1 MNLMPI
7 IIVGQVYLHSAY
19 NEYLVVRKYYRGD
32 VFFAGTGFVGK
43 HDIENFIERVNPV
56 DPEDLSQE
64 EKDVLKSF
72 LCSDT
77 TELLVGWFE
86 SDED

>member
-1 MNLMPI
+1 
-7 IIVGQVYLHSAY
+7 
-19 NEYLVVRKYYRGD
+19 